1 MSKLAKSYPGID
13 ILKFLMAICVVSI
26 HTLPAGWFTSPA
38 AQSLYDFL
46 CASAVPF
53 FFVSSGFL
61 LAQKIETRPVTDPDP
76 QLTVVTASLKK
87 FTKLYVLWMLLY
99 SPLAV
104 WDMIR
109 SGRGLVKGILVYLHG
124 FFLVGEHY
132 NSWPLWYL
140 LSTIYALCFLWL
152 CGKRKTPLKRIVLAS
167 IILFFCGAAVSCL
180 LENAHI
186 LPGALSG
193 IFGALSGLLFPGRI
207 VNGFLYIS
215 IGMLAYRRRF
225 SNPMGIAFLLLHLAS
240 QLSGVELIM
249 TACSPLSGLGLLIL
263 ASNASLE
270 NKPVYGLLR
279 KLSVVLYFLHMYVW
293 TFYYTAVYREKTFSL
308 DSFLA
313 TTLICIV
320 LGLIYSSLGASRS
333 QRQSTVR
340 LQ

>member
-1 MSKLAKSYPGID
+1 MSKPAKSYPGID

-38 AQSLYDFL
+38 AQNLYDFL
-46 CASAVPF
+46 CACAVPF

-61 LAQKIETRPVTDPDP
+61 LAQKTEARSTFDPNA

-87 FTKLYVLWMLLY
+87 FAKLYVLWMLLY

-109 SGRGLVKGILVYLHG
+109 SSRGLLKGILVYLHG

-140 LSTIYALCFLWL
+140 LSTIYGLCFLWL
-152 CGKRKTPLKRIVLAS
+152 FSKRKTPLNRIVLVS
-167 IILFFCGAAVSCL
+167 HILFYCGAAVSYL

-193 IFGALSGLLFPGRI
+193 IFGVLSGLLFPGRI

-215 IGMLAYRRRF
+215 IGMLAYHRRF
-225 SNPMGIAFLLLHLAS
+225 SNPMGILFLLLHLAS
-240 QLSGVELIM
+240 QLSGIELIM
-249 TACSPLSGLGLLIL
+249 TLCSPLSGLGLLIL
-263 ASNASLE
+263 ASNASL
-270 NKPVYGLLR
+270 NNSPVYPLMR

-293 TFYYTAVYREKTFSL
+293 TFYYTAVYRQKTFGL

-313 TTLICIV
+313 TTLICIL
-320 LGLIYSSLGASRS
+320 LGLIYSWLGQSRR
-333 QRQSTVR
+333 QRQNITR

>member
-26 HTLPAGWFTSPA
+26 HTLPAGWFTNPA

-61 LAQKIETRPVTDPDP
+61 LAQKIENRPITDPDP
-76 QLTVVTASLKK
+76 QLTVVTASLQK
-87 FTKLYVLWMLLY
+87 FARLYVLWMLLY

-104 WDMIR
+104 WDMIH
-109 SGRGLVKGILVYLHG
+109 SNRGLVKGILVYLHG

-140 LSTIYALCFLWL
+140 LSTIYGLCFLWL
-152 CGKRKTPLKRIVLAS
+152 FSKRKTPLNRIVLVS
-167 IILFFCGAAVSCL
+167 HILFFCGAAASYL

-215 IGMLAYRRRF
+215 IGMLAYRRKF
-225 SNPMGIAFLLLHLAS
+225 SNPMGIAFLLLHLAA

-263 ASNASLE
+263 ASNVSLE

-293 TFYYTAVYREKTFSL
+293 TFYYTAVYREKTFGL
-308 DSFLA
+308 DSFLV
-313 TTLICIV
+313 TTLICIL
-320 LGLIYSSLGASRS
+320 LGLAYNHLGQVRR
-333 QRQSTVR
+333 RQQHAPR